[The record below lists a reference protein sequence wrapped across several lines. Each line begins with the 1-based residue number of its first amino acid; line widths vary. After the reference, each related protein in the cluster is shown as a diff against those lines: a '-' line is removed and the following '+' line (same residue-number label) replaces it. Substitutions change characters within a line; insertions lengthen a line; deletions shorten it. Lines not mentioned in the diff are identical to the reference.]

1 MSSPTFPGASDPL
14 LAQATPA
21 DLQALAA
28 SRPDLRPQIAA
39 HPAAYG
45 GLLTW
50 LADVDTSPEVHAALA
65 ARAAGQLPWQ
75 QPAQQAQVPTPQP
88 EPAQQAPAPAQ
99 AAPSEP
105 APQAPAPAQAV
116 PAQAAPQAPAPAQ
129 PAPAQAAPSEPVAQQ
144 VPAAPVPTTQAA
156 PARRRRRWPIILTV
170 VLAVV
175 ALVAAGLG
183 AAYVLAKPDPI
194 APDTSTAG
202 TAPTKVS
209 ALRVAADH
217 GQAVLLPMSTAGP
230 SVISSEDRW
239 VTKIRSGET
248 ISLVAGDRTRNVA
261 TPVWQV
267 SLAADTDCRLVN
279 DALVCGTQ
287 AFSLADGS
295 ETSAPDSTDSPAAT
309 RLTRLAD
316 QPVDGYT
323 PTSPDTAWSY
333 EVRRPSLIGGVR
345 VPGRDQVTNVILDGN
360 QLTAVTDG
368 TTTWS
373 KDLGEKAS
381 EVNGATED
389 TPPTLDVVGDVV
401 LAGASDGV
409 VGLNVG
415 TGEPV
420 WSVPAPDLTSW
431 GTSTAPDD
439 DDDAASSSAPEGTE
453 IVVSEGDTVSRY
465 AFPTVDDSGE
475 VAAPSAQPVDLDQLK
490 NATLQVPSICASR
503 GGTTD
508 SSTVTLTDGIFHPA
522 GEFPMSGITL
532 VDAVGATFGNEPVA
546 LVVWDCSAGTSYL
559 LQSLGVYDS
568 SLRLVGQ
575 FEGTGEVGSQEPSLM
590 SVIQGDLQDPAMAN
604 LAADGETVTF
614 TVPQIGLVG
623 DSFAHAVT
631 RSGSA
636 TVTLTWNGS
645 GFDITD
651 VVYHTPNGDV
661 RVPKVE
667 DVQKV
672 IDTISTGDID
682 SVSGQLSSDVRS
694 AFEARYPDQS
704 DEWSVLSLYK
714 GATVE
719 ECRLIGTLGLD
730 ATITFPTYHL
740 ASGEIETAWL
750 SQAQPGDSVCA
761 LNYHGTDMA
770 GGAYPLAVIVGPS
783 STGSVYI
790 TGLGHYWD

>member
-39 HPAAYG
+39 HPAAYD

-88 EPAQQAPAPAQ
+88 EPAQQVPA
-99 AAPSEP
+99 
-105 APQAPAPAQAV
+105 

-129 PAPAQAAPSEPVAQQ
+129 AVPVPAQAAPSEPVAQQ

-156 PARRRRRWPIILTV
+156 PARRRRRWPIILAV
-170 VLAVV
+170 VLTVV

-183 AAYVLAKPDPI
+183 AAYVLAKPEPI
-194 APDTSTAG
+194 APGTSTAG

-217 GQAVLLPMSTAGP
+217 GQAVLLPMSAGGP

-248 ISLVAGDRTRNVA
+248 ISLVAGDTTRNVA

-295 ETSAPDSTDSPAAT
+295 ETSAPDSTSSPAT
-309 RLTRLAD
+309 TTHLTRLAD

-409 VGLNVG
+409 VGLNLG

-439 DDDAASSSAPEGTE
+439 DDDAASSAPEGTE

-465 AFPTVDDSGE
+465 AFPTVDDAG
-475 VAAPSAQPVDLDQLK
+475 VQTAPSAQPVDLDQLK

-503 GGTTD
+503 GGATD

-575 FEGTGEVGSQEPSLM
+575 FEGTGEVGAQEPSVM
-590 SVIQGDLQDPAMAN
+590 SVIQGDLQDSAIAN

-623 DSFAHAVT
+623 DSFAHAT
-631 RSGSA
+631 IKSGSA

-645 GFDITD
+645 GFDVSDIL
-651 VVYHTPNGDV
+651 YHTPNGDV

-667 DVQKV
+667 DVQKIMDAITSDDIASV
-672 IDTISTGDID
+672 QDKMTSDAYTLMTGPLDPWGPPGPYSQVFKGTTVSECMLVGPTDARANSAIYFPSGTGLPSSAVSEAQAGDT
-682 SVSGQLSSDVRS
+682 
-694 AFEARYPDQS
+694 
-704 DEWSVLSLYK
+704 
-714 GATVE
+714 
-719 ECRLIGTLGLD
+719 
-730 ATITFPTYHL
+730 
-740 ASGEIETAWL
+740 
-750 SQAQPGDSVCA
+750 VCA
-761 LNYHGTDMA
+761 LDS
-770 GGAYPLAVIVGPS
+770 GGYRYEGQYILSVTLQGQPD
-783 STGSVYI
+783 GSVMA
-790 TGLGHYWD
+790 TDFWHQFG

>member
-39 HPAAYG
+39 HPAAYD

-50 LADVDTSPEVHAALA
+50 LADVDTSAEAHAALA

-88 EPAQQAPAPAQ
+88 EPA
-99 AAPSEP
+99 
-105 APQAPAPAQAV
+105 PQAPAPAQAV
-116 PAQAAPQAPAPAQ
+116 PAQAAP
-129 PAPAQAAPSEPVAQQ
+129 SEPVSQQ
-144 VPAAPVPTTQAA
+144 VPAAPVPTAPAA

-217 GQAVLLPMSTAGP
+217 GQAVLLPMSAGGP

-420 WSVPAPDLTSW
+420 WSLPAPDLTGW
-431 GTSTAPDD
+431 GTSTTPTS
-439 DDDAASSSAPEGTE
+439 DDDAASSAPEGTE
-453 IVVSEGDTVSRY
+453 IVVSEGETVSRY

-475 VAAPSAQPVDLDQLK
+475 AAAPSAQPVDLDQLK
-490 NATLQVPSICASR
+490 NATLQVPSRCAEFAA
-503 GGTTD
+503 D
-508 SSTVTLTDGIFHPA
+508 STDGIITVSDGAFQKFTNRSPGPSTIRL
-522 GEFPMSGITL
+522 GETVTS
-532 VDAVGATFGNEPVA
+532 TFNGEPVA
-546 LVVWDCSAGTSYL
+546 IAEWTCNGGGSYDYASLAVYNSA
-559 LQSLGVYDS
+559 LQM
-568 SLRLVGQ
+568 VGQ
-575 FEGTGEVGSQEPSLM
+575 YEGWDEDHWH
-590 SVIQGDLQDPAMAN
+590 DLQGLLYEYWMDD

-614 TVPQIGLVG
+614 TVSNIRILG
-623 DSFAHAVT
+623 DGPAHAN
-631 RSGSA
+631 SGSA
-636 TVTLTWNGS
+636 SAAVTLTWNGN

-651 VVYHTPNGDV
+651 VLYHTPSGDV
-661 RVPKVE
+661 RAPKIE

-672 IDTISTGDID
+672 VEAIAADDLD
-682 SVSGQLSSDVRS
+682 SVNSQLSPAARS
-694 AFEARYPDQS
+694 YLEQRIGGAETEAENIPMTSFFRGAHV
-704 DEWSVLSLYK
+704 DECEL
-714 GATVE
+714 VE
-719 ECRLIGTLGLD
+719 PRETLNILGSQTYILGSGGVVNDYDLED
-730 ATITFPTYHL
+730 AR
-740 ASGEIETAWL
+740 
-750 SQAQPGDSVCA
+750 PGDSICGITINDQGLMSDNFYV
-761 LNYHGTDMA
+761 LNFVVRGNADGTM
-770 GGAYPLAVIVGPS
+770 LIKSVGRNFS
-783 STGSVYI
+783 
-790 TGLGHYWD
+790 